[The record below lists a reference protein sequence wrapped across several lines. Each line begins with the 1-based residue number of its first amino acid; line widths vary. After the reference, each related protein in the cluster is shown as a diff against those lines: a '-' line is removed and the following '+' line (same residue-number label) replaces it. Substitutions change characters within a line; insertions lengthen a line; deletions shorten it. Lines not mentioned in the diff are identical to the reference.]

1 MAASVNTNQKSSLS
15 SLTFLLKLSDILD
28 ILGGFY
34 HQLISLLLLLFSGY
48 FQVAINNTLNYVPL
62 NLDSISLLGLS

>member
-34 HQLISLLLLLFSGY
+34 HLLISLLLLLFSGY